1 MSDPQHNPEQTPSPQ
16 QARQASSP
24 PGQPYSPPGQPY
36 SAPGDRSP
44 YAQAPG
50 RPNGRGTLG
59 RTAFLLAA
67 ASVAFGLVMQLILP
81 FFYASVGFSLVDV
94 LSNLVNLV
102 VLVGAA
108 AGSVLGILA
117 LRRPAPHLLAA
128 IAIGVGGS
136 TVIGTIVAWVA
147 NLFYFIGL

>member
-1 MSDPQHNPEQTPSPQ
+1 
-16 QARQASSP
+16 
-24 PGQPYSPPGQPY
+24 
-36 SAPGDRSP
+36 
-44 YAQAPG
+44 
-50 RPNGRGTLG
+50 
-59 RTAFLLAA
+59 
-67 ASVAFGLVMQLILP
+67 MQLILP